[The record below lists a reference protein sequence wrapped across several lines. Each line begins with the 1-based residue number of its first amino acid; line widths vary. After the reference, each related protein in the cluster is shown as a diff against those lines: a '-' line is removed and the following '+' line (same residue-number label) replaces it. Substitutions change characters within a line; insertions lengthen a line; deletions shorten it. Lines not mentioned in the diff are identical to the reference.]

1 MGETIVRIMKGFNG
15 YKDDKAVEDV
25 INYIYDHPEH
35 GLIDG
40 INISCNKS
48 AAIMQMTKLKK
59 LNRNTDGVRMFHFI
73 VSNHLFSKLEPEY
86 VMRIGRKIAAIFKNK
101 YQILLTVHAPTE
113 SGSRHLHF
121 VMNTVS
127 AKGNKFHIDRKE
139 FYEFCE
145 TVRTI
150 VDRCLYLQ

>member
-1 MGETIVRIMKGFNG
+1 MGETIVRINRGFNG

-59 LNRNTDGVRMFHFI
+59 LNRNTDGVRMLHFV

-86 VMRIGRKIAAIFKNK
+86 VMQIGRKIAAIFENK
-101 YQILLTVHAPTE
+101 YQILFTVHAPTE
-113 SGSRHLHF
+113 GGSRHLHF

-127 AKGNKFHIDRKE
+127 AKGNKFHIYGKV
-139 FYEFCE
+139 FYEFRE
-145 TVRTI
+145 TIIKI
-150 VDRCLYLQ
+150 VDRCLDL